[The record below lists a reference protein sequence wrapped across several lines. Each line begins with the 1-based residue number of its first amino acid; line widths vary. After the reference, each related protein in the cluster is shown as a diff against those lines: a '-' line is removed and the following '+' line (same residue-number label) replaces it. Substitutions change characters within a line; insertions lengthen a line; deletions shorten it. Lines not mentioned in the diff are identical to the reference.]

1 MGSLTRAKELEEDA
15 NKARNEA
22 LAVKNDVDSV
32 QKALKKADN
41 ASKQAQVAR
50 KQAEEDVDRAAKAIQ
65 KIKDTTGRIEA
76 QMSNNKLRLNET
88 SELAGK
94 ALAFANDA
102 RDTLAGEDDRFKEAR
117 MKLAKR
123 KAETDR
129 LNRLRS
135 AANSLLNQVQKDSTQ
150 LTGLEAAYR
159 DHEVVIQEKSEA
171 LDALIAEVNG
181 LYEVIKGLEKFHRVC
196 A

>member
-1 MGSLTRAKELEEDA
+1 MSNISTRLNDFED
-15 NKARNEA
+15 RI
-22 LAVKNDVDSV
+22 
-32 QKALKKADN
+32 
-41 ASKQAQVAR
+41 
-50 KQAEEDVDRAAKAIQ
+50 KQAER
-65 KIKDTTGRIEA
+65 G
-76 QMSNNKLRLNET
+76 MSDNKLRLNET

-94 ALAFANDA
+94 ALAIANDA